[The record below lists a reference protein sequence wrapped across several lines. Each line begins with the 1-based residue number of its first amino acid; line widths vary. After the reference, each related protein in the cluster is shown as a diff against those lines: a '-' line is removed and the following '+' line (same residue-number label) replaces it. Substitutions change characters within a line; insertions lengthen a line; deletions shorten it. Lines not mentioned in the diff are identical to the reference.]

1 MKPLQELEFRL
12 NGRNVRVEVLPD
24 ETLLEVLRERLR
36 LTGTKSGCA
45 EGECGA
51 CTVLV
56 EGLPVASCLYPALR
70 CQGQAVETVEGL
82 AGEQG
87 LQLHP
92 LQESFIEHGAVQ
104 CGFCT
109 PGMLMS
115 AKALLDKNPSPDRTE
130 IAQALSG
137 NLCRCT
143 GYVKIIDSVEK
154 AVEKINGTG
163 PAHHGSAEK

>member
-1 MKPLQELEFRL
+1 MNSMQELEFNL
-12 NGRNVRVEVLPD
+12 NGRDVRVAVRPD

-36 LTGTKSGCA
+36 LTGTKSGCG

-56 EGLPVASCLYPALR
+56 EGLPVASCLYPILR
-70 CQGQAVETVEGL
+70 CQGLAVETVEGL

-87 LQLHP
+87 LHP
-92 LQESFIEHGAVQ
+92 LQQSFIDHGAVQ

-115 AKALLDKNPSPDRTE
+115 AKGLLERNPSAGREE
-130 IAQALSG
+130 ITQAISG

-143 GYVKIIDSVEK
+143 GYLKIIEAVEK
-154 AVEKINGTG
+154 AAGK
-163 PAHHGSAEK
+163 